1 VLRGTLQYLLLNK
14 ISMVDTNSQ
23 KGGRMWSP
31 HKSFSLRKDRL
42 INIQMHKDSV
52 RTSQRKQHAP
62 IMKKNWL
69 MLYGKLFFERD
80 TWNT

>member
-1 VLRGTLQYLLLNK
+1 
-14 ISMVDTNSQ
+14 
-23 KGGRMWSP
+23 MWSP